1 VDDELEVIQTQMEET
16 RSSLANKLEALE
28 GQILG
33 TVETASSTVAHTVDS
48 VKETVAETV
57 ETVKDTFNVRKHIE
71 NHPWLAMGGS
81 IATGYLAGCL
91 ISSSSRE
98 PEREPAAAF
107 VPRDDRTTRSYS
119 NGAAHHNG
127 HAEEGTE
134 EEEEDSGPLH
144 AGMKMIQGLAV
155 GTVMSVLRDLVT
167 RSAPTSFVQD
177 LSGFV
182 NDITDRLGGKRLW
195 EQEDATG
202 EQARIGGATHAEHQS
217 PEMGRPSGTA
227 RW

>member
-33 TVETASSTVAHTVDS
+33 TVETASSAVTDTVES
-48 VKETVAETV
+48 VKESVAETV

-81 IATGYLAGCL
+81 IATGYLAGWL

-98 PEREPAAAF
+98 PQPAA
-107 VPRDDRTTRSYS
+107 VPIEEWPARRYS

-127 HAEEGTE
+127 HSEQEVE
-134 EEEEDSGPLH
+134 EEEEPGPLQE
-144 AGMKMIQGLAV
+144 GMKVIQGLAV
-155 GTVMSVLRDLVT
+155 GTVMGVLRDLLT
-167 RSAPTSFVQD
+167 RSAPASFVED
-177 LSGFV
+177 LTGFV
-182 NDITDRLGGKRLW
+182 NNITDRLGGKRLW
-195 EQEDATG
+195 EREDETG
-202 EQARIGGATHAEHQS
+202 EQARKGGATHAEYKS
-217 PEMGRPSGTA
+217 SEMGRPTGTA